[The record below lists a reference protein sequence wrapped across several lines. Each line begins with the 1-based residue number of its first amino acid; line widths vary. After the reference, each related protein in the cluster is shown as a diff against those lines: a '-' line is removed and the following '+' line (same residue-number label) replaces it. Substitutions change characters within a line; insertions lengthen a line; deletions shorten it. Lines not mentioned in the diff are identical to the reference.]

1 MSNIRN
7 LFTGQNPRE
16 DIVWALRANAAIAR
30 NDADGRLGWPSA
42 VSSRPV
48 HIMPTSTKW
57 SLL

>member
-1 MSNIRN
+1 MSHIRE
-7 LFTGQNPRE
+7 TVRP
-16 DIVWALRANAAIAR
+16 DIVWAVQANAAIAR

-42 VSSRPV
+42 IASDPV